1 MLEFRFLKLNGLIK
15 ASWAAHV
22 WSQLLTLADNYFG
35 SRMFR
40 SRSRYFR
47 HSSVSFPPFC
57 RIYFPSSSATPLAPA
72 EPPSAAACF

>member
-1 MLEFRFLKLNGLIK
+1 MLEFWFLKLNGLIK

-22 WSQLLTLADNYFG
+22 WSQLLTMADNYFG

-47 HSSVSFPPFC
+47 HSSVSF
-57 RIYFPSSSATPLAPA
+57 
-72 EPPSAAACF
+72 